1 MLILNE
7 QLTNIKEVLSSKGNL
22 KTRPTGLLVF
32 SPDNKGLLD
41 VSLSYHD
48 IATELADMLADY
60 LDCYSKTLIQSESV
74 DFRPDIQNYIKTIET
89 QYQTH
94 ESSINDQQYS
104 KTIDYQKFEVYIG
117 LGDTPNEFN
126 APSLF
131 GMNLSAYAFT
141 IEFKTLFS
149 KDYEIT
155 ISDAFEREN
164 SFKLKIESNWLNNK
178 EPTHIWQKNTYF
190 GQK

>member
-60 LDCYSKTLIQSESV
+60 LDRYSKALIQSESV

-89 QYQTH
+89 QYQTR

-117 LGDTPNEFN
+117 LGDIPSEFN

-164 SFKLKIESNWLNNK
+164 SFKLKIESN
-178 EPTHIWQKNTYF
+178 
-190 GQK
+190 